1 MRKYILIDDEEIF
14 NFIQSEVIYN
24 FDMNS
29 VIESFTS
36 PVVALNHFM
45 ELCRTKSQFPDFVLL
60 DIRMPEMNG
69 FELLDALQKMDHCQF
84 KDTHFYMLSSS
95 LDEKDAAR
103 AMTYSFVKGFLEKPL
118 SDQIVNDINQ
128 KKSIAV

>member
-1 MRKYILIDDEEIF
+1 MKKYILIDDEEIF

-24 FDMNS
+24 FDMSS

-36 PVVALNHFM
+36 PVVALNHLQ
-45 ELCRTKSQFPDFVLL
+45 EVWRASAPLPDFVLL

-69 FELLDALQKMDHCQF
+69 FELLDALQKMDESKW

-118 SDQIVNDINQ
+118 SDKIVNEINQ
-128 KKSIAV
+128 KKC